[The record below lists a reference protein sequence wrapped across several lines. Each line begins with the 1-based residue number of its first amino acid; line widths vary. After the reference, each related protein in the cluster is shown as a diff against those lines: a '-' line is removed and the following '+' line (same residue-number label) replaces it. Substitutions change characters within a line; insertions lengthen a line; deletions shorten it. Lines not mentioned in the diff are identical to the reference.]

1 MIDISDSTVLYQI
14 YFTSIMGS
22 LYACALA
29 AVIIEDREIAA
40 DVVGSILMTCTIP
53 IINSV
58 ITVMAVTIGIAYGLC
73 TLVEGKKRKEEEEE

>member
-1 MIDISDSTVLYQI
+1 MIDVSDSTVLWQI

-29 AVIIEDREIAA
+29 AVIIEDKELAA
-40 DVVGSILMTCTIP
+40 NVVGSILITCVIP
-53 IINSV
+53 IVNSV

-73 TLVEGKKRKEEEEE
+73 MLVEGKKTEE